1 MTPFSL
7 SELGLSEDE
16 INALGL
22 GEPTTAPE
30 PAATPEPNQPPAEP
44 EMTPFSLSE
53 LGLSEDEINAL
64 GLGEPAA
71 APEPTATPEPEMTP
85 FSLSDLG
92 LSEDE
97 INALDLGEA
106 SGGADAAPSDLPAE
120 IEEPEQ
126 EAQVAPSGAEA
137 VEPAQ
142 PAQPT
147 APAEASE
154 PEPAQPAQ
162 PSRPIETP
170 AAAPAAAPQ
179 PRTPTPAAGR
189 GDEAPIYTG
198 NDIVDTFLR
207 QLEAE
212 PEDDVLRIS
221 LARIGWQIG
230 IPDLAVQQYKYLIKH
245 NRSLDQVVDEIN
257 DLLSDSDEEK
267 LMQRLHRVLGDA
279 YTKQGRFR
287 EAVNE
292 YSWTLG
298 GPRGAR

>member
-1 MTPFSL
+1 
-7 SELGLSEDE
+7 
-16 INALGL
+16 
-22 GEPTTAPE
+22 
-30 PAATPEPNQPPAEP
+30 
-44 EMTPFSLSE
+44 MTPFSLSE

-71 APEPTATPEPEMTP
+71 TPEPSQPPAEPEMTP
-85 FSLSDLG
+85 FSLSELG

-97 INALDLGEA
+97 INSLDLGES
-106 SGGADAAPSDLPAE
+106 SGVAEVAPPDIPAE
-120 IEEPEQ
+120 TAEPQQ
-126 EAQVAPSGAEA
+126 EPQMAPSGAKA
-137 VEPAQ
+137 GEPEQ
-142 PAQPT
+142 PAP
-147 APAEASE
+147 
-154 PEPAQPAQ
+154 
-162 PSRPIETP
+162 PSTPIE
-170 AAAPAAAPQ
+170 APAAAPVATPQ
-179 PRTPTPAAGR
+179 PRTPAPAAGR
-189 GDEAPIYTG
+189 GDEAPVYTG

-287 EAVNE
+287 EAVTE